1 MMLRI
6 CRNKDQAVVNPN
18 PANARR
24 AQTEAEWERKW
35 LLAPEEFNPL
45 LTAAGR
51 LRIERTWELIH
62 PQLAS
67 PKLLC
72 VDLGAGY
79 GVLSSLCADA
89 GARMTAADIAEG
101 ALKKIRLN
109 QQISC
114 EKQFVPYTTLPD
126 MHYDLILATDL
137 IAWLPEN
144 EYRLFFSELARLASR
159 NGKIVVSTPLD
170 VDSDNALERF
180 LYLAETEISI
190 ESIRKSYHALQIR
203 LLRLLNRW
211 KWSQW
216 LFGPLIRFIENSDR
230 LLKALERLT
239 QFLYDER
246 GISHVII
253 AGTRRPIFQPPKEDE
268 LPIER
273 KTKKSVW
280 E

>member
-126 MHYDLILATDL
+126 MHYDLLRMNTAFFFPNL
-137 IAWLPEN
+137 RALRRAMGKSSSPLPWMSIPTM
-144 EYRLFFSELARLASR
+144 LLSAFS
-159 NGKIVVSTPLD
+159 
-170 VDSDNALERF
+170 
-180 LYLAETEISI
+180 IS
-190 ESIRKSYHALQIR
+190 
-203 LLRLLNRW
+203 LRQKFLLNRSG
-211 KWSQW
+211 KVIMLCKSA
-216 LFGPLIRFIENSDR
+216 SC
-230 LLKALERLT
+230 ACLT
-239 QFLYDER
+239 
-246 GISHVII
+246 
-253 AGTRRPIFQPPKEDE
+253 AGNGANGYLDP
-268 LPIER
+268 
-273 KTKKSVW
+273 
-280 E
+280 